1 MGGGEPPPSRPPC
14 GLGFV
19 SSGPDKRAFAVHAGG
34 MASVVNINEV
44 LDGHVSLEVECVDR
58 LYLNAYCPLLQVG
71 GQVVRFLTGH
81 LGYPVPSPALFQ
93 KIGNRFRREVDRF
106 AASAGVP
113 VLHLKRPDRSRWD
126 DRKLDHVRPYLD
138 RAAGEQR
145 FGVVAIVVA
154 QEFQWVTGARN
165 RSRIPGVASYDFVKE
180 ERRVNAY
187 YFYVHDRE
195 FGAGFIKICSYFPYP
210 AKVWVNGHEWAK
222 RQAARAGI
230 GFAELAN
237 GFASCEDPA
246 GLQAICDRFG
256 PADVQAF
263 FDRWMRVIP
272 APFTPADRAAGY
284 WWELS
289 MRQVEVSRTL
299 VFDDPRR
306 ARGFFEAL
314 VTDNIGIGR
323 PEEMAAV
330 FAAHPRT
337 RGSRRTKSL
346 YRTRVFSP
354 GTEVKIDVVF
364 KHSRIKQYLKQ
375 GRAYRIETVI
385 NKPADLGLL
394 SRLEHLPELV
404 AKARAVNHRLL
415 MIERAGQGCAIGPA
429 LFERTHQPCNQEGQ
443 RTGALRFGDHR
454 AMALAGALC
463 LVVHAATG
471 LTNRSL
477 RGQVAGLL
485 GTGYTASQMSY
496 DLRRLRLHGLIERIP
511 GTHTYTLTPDGI
523 RVAIFYTK
531 LHHRL
536 LGPLLAASHPP
547 APPELRSALATI
559 DRAIAGYVTAAR
571 LGKAAA

>member
-1 MGGGEPPPSRPPC
+1 
-14 GLGFV
+14 V
-19 SSGPDKRAFAVHAGG
+19 AA
-34 MASVVNINEV
+34 
-44 LDGHVSLEVECVDR
+44 
-58 LYLNAYCPLLQVG
+58 
-71 GQVVRFLTGH
+71 TG
-81 LGYPVPSPALFQ
+81 
-93 KIGNRFRREVDRF
+93 
-106 AASAGVP
+106 
-113 VLHLKRPDRSRWD
+113 W
-126 DRKLDHVRPYLD
+126 
-138 RAAGEQR
+138 
-145 FGVVAIVVA
+145 A
-154 QEFQWVTGARN
+154 QEFQHVWDARK
-165 RSRIPGVASYDFVKE
+165 RDTDPARPPQFSFAMA
-180 ERRVNAY
+180 ERRVTCY
-187 YFYVHDRE
+187 YFYVWDE
-195 FGAGFIKICSYFPYP
+195 GFGPAFIKVCAYFPYP
-210 AKVWVNGHEWAK
+210 VKVWLNGHEWAK
-222 RQAARAGI
+222 RQLAQAGL
-230 GFAELAN
+230 GFTELSN

-246 GLQAICDRFG
+246 MLQAICDRLG
-256 PADVQAF
+256 PEAITAF
-263 FDRWMRVIP
+263 FERWMSRLP
-272 APFTPADRAAGY
+272 LPLTAADRAAGY

-323 PEEMAAV
+323 PHEMAAV
-330 FAAHPRT
+330 FAARPRT
-337 RGSRRTKSL
+337 RGPHKTKSL

-354 GTEVKIDVVF
+354 GTEVKMDVVF

-385 NKPADLGLL
+385 NKPADIAVP
-394 SRLEHLPELV
+394 SRLQHLPELV

-415 MIERAGQGCAIGPA
+415 MLERAGQGCAIGPA

-463 LVVHAATG
+463 LTVHAVTG

-477 RGQVAGLL
+477 RGHVAGLL
-485 GTGYTASQMSY
+485 GTDYTANQMSY

-511 GTHTYTLTPDGI
+511 GTHTYTITPDGI

-531 LHHRL
+531 LHNRL
-536 LGPLLAASHPP
+536 LGPLLASSHPP

-559 DRAIAGYVTAAR
+559 DRAITGYVTAAR